1 MSSKTW
7 RWGLAGKGSYLG
19 GSTVVGWGS
28 HGYRAISRNLKA
40 APEAK
45 RPALKPKLAKLRRGG
60 PSTLEI
66 KHFSFGG
73 KSLDRVLDD
82 LEPAVWTLQ
91 KRGVES
97 PENVARLLNAA
108 GIRTALNS
116 EWTPQ
121 LALFLLGFIR
131 KRRPGHQSGSQPS
144 PKPQALTLEEMGFR
158 LRGPKLIPRSD

>member
-1 MSSKTW
+1 MA
-7 RWGLAGKGSYLG
+7 RKGSYLG
-19 GSTVVGWGS
+19 GSTVEGWGS
-28 HGYRAISRNLKA
+28 HGYRAISKNLKA
-40 APEAK
+40 VPASSQPAK
-45 RPALKPKLAKLRRGG
+45 PVSAKLRKGG

-91 KRGVES
+91 KRGVEH
-97 PENVARLLNAA
+97 PDDVARLLNAA
-108 GIRTALNS
+108 GIKTALGS

-121 LALFLLGFIR
+121 LALFLLGFIH
-131 KRRPGHQSGSQPS
+131 KRRQGYPS
-144 PKPQALTLEEMGFR
+144 ERQRPPKAQALTLEERGFR

>member
-1 MSSKTW
+1 MEV
-7 RWGLAGKGSYLG
+7 RLAGKGSYLG

-28 HGYRAISRNLKA
+28 HGYRAISKNLKA
-40 APEAK
+40 APDAR
-45 RPALKPKLAKLRRGG
+45 RPACKPKPKPAKLRKGG

-91 KRGVES
+91 KRGVER
-97 PENVARLLNAA
+97 PEDVARLLNAA
-108 GIRTALNS
+108 GIRTAFGS

-121 LALFLLGFIR
+121 LALFLLGFIH
-131 KRRPGHQSGSQPS
+131 KRRLEHHSGSQLPM
-144 PKPQALTLEEMGFR
+144 PRALTLEEMGFR
-158 LRGPKLIPRSD
+158 IRDPKLIPRSR